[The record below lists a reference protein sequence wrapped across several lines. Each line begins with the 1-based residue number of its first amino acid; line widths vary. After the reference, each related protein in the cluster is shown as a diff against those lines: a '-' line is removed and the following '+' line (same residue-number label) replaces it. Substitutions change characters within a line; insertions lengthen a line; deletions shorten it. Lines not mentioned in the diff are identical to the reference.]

1 MKVILH
7 GNEMWMIANNMN
19 TLNYYKSAND
29 LWTNIIALD
38 TLQIDQSCVDCKI
51 NKQGCKTHL

>member
-7 GNEMWMIANNMN
+7 GNEMWVITNSMN
-19 TLNYYKSAND
+19 TLNYYKSIND

-38 TLQIDQSCVDCKI
+38 ILQTNQSCVDCKV
-51 NKQGCKTHL
+51 NKRGCKTHL